1 MKNELHNY
9 DIYPKVIPVG
19 KETEITVKPLG
30 WHGAHI
36 TSDEYARI
44 RVQGIEDGAFW
55 DYPDRDNEGQVT
67 YKWHEDGSITFK
79 FTPKKEQEYI
89 VRLVEAE
96 SNWHFAN
103 LNLYAVSEDLQGRYP
118 FIGDLHMHSKR
129 SDGGQDPA
137 IVCAYY
143 RKHGYDFTVI
153 SDHERYYPSLEAID
167 AYRDLDTD
175 FAIIPGEEVHIPACD
190 GLRNDVHIVNFGGS
204 YSVNGLVAETA
215 QGREKGD
222 AKEFRSLDGADCPD
236 QMSVA
241 QFKDEV
247 LALAETLDIP
257 EGIEK
262 FTYAACVWTF
272 NHIKAAGGLGIYC
285 HPYWISYV
293 YQVPE
298 TLNDYILKTA
308 PFDAF
313 EVLGG
318 ETYYEQN
325 GIQTQKYYDLRA
337 KGYDFPIVGST
348 DSHGCFNNGGA
359 YVASTIIFSEA
370 NEKDALI
377 AAVKDKYSVAVDG
390 ISKEYRL
397 VGDLRLTKYACFL
410 MNYYF
415 PLHDDL
421 CHEEGRLMKDYY
433 TKSDDDAAAV
443 LKMIAPR
450 MKKMR
455 EKYFAF

>member
-1 MKNELHNY
+1 MKNELHNF

-30 WHGAHI
+30 LHGAYI
-36 TSDEYARI
+36 TSDEYAKVL
-44 RVQGIEDGAFW
+44 VQGMEDGAFW
-55 DYPDRDNEGQVT
+55 HYTDRDNEGRVP

-79 FTPKKEQEYI
+79 VTPKKEQEYL
-89 VRLVEAE
+89 VRLIEDV
-96 SNWHFAN
+96 SNWNFAE
-103 LNLYAVSEDLQGRYP
+103 LNIYAVDEDLQGRYP
-118 FIGDLHMHSKR
+118 FMGDLHMHSYR

-167 AYRDLDTD
+167 AYRELDND
-175 FAIIPGEEVHIPACD
+175 FAIIPGEEVHLPGCD
-190 GLRNDVHIVNFGGS
+190 NFFNDVHIVNFGGK
-204 YSVNGLVAETA
+204 YSVNGLVRESA
-215 QGREKGD
+215 QEREKGD
-222 AKEFRSLDGADCPD
+222 AKEFRSFEGAPCPD
-236 QMSVA
+236 QMTKE

-262 FTYAACVWTF
+262 LTYAACVWIF
-272 NHIKAAGGLGIYC
+272 NHIKAAEGLGIYC

-298 TLNDYILKTA
+298 TLNDYILKKA

-318 ETYYEQN
+318 ERYYEQN
-325 GIQTQKYYDLRA
+325 GHQTLKYYDLRA

-348 DSHGCFNNGGA
+348 DSHGCFNNDGA
-359 YVASTIIFSEA
+359 YVASTIVFAEK
-370 NEKDALI
+370 NERESLI
-377 AAVKDKYSVAVDG
+377 SAVKEKYTVAVDG
-390 ISKEYRL
+390 ISKEFRL
-397 VGDLRLTKYACFL
+397 VGDFRLAKYATFL
-410 MNYYF
+410 MTYYF
-415 PLHDDL
+415 PLHDEL
-421 CHEEGRLMKDYY
+421 CYEEGRLMKDYY

-455 EKYFAF
+455 EKYFVF